1 MVTKLRTPVIRGD
14 GSWLEEEVGLEEEL
28 EEEREEKLDE
38 LVTQVVDQMMVP
50 AEGGKG
56 NGVQVWEA
64 ATLASRE
71 KLEAGD
77 EEKAVDEG
85 ILGDEGETTV
95 VWRFSIGSSCRSTY
109 LRFMRLG
116 EYKSLVSRRS

>member
-1 MVTKLRTPVIRGD
+1 M
-14 GSWLEEEVGLEEEL
+14 SWMEEVGLEGEL
-28 EEEREEKLDE
+28 KEERVEKLDE

-71 KLEAGD
+71 NLGAGD
-77 EEKAVDEG
+77 EERAVDEG
-85 ILGDEGETTV
+85 IPGEEGETTV

>member
-1 MVTKLRTPVIRGD
+1 M
-14 GSWLEEEVGLEEEL
+14 SWMEEVGLEEEL
-28 EEEREEKLDE
+28 KEERVEKLDE

-50 AEGGKG
+50 AEGG

-85 ILGDEGETTV
+85 ITGEEGETTV

>member
-1 MVTKLRTPVIRGD
+1 M
-14 GSWLEEEVGLEEEL
+14 EEVGLEEEL
-28 EEEREEKLDE
+28 KEERVEKLDE

-50 AEGGKG
+50 AEGG

-109 LRFMRLG
+109 LTFMRLG

>member
-1 MVTKLRTPVIRGD
+1 M
-14 GSWLEEEVGLEEEL
+14 EEVGLEEEL
-28 EEEREEKLDE
+28 KEERVEKLDE

-50 AEGGKG
+50 AEGG

-116 EYKSLVSRRS
+116 E

>member
-1 MVTKLRTPVIRGD
+1 M
-14 GSWLEEEVGLEEEL
+14 SWMEEVGLEEEL
-28 EEEREEKLDE
+28 KEERVEKLDE

-50 AEGGKG
+50 AEGG

-116 EYKSLVSRRS
+116 EDRKGGAKVVRA

>member
-1 MVTKLRTPVIRGD
+1 MVA
-14 GSWLEEEVGLEEEL
+14 
-28 EEEREEKLDE
+28 
-38 LVTQVVDQMMVP
+38 QVVDQMMAP

-56 NGVQVWEA
+56 KGVQVGEA

>member
-1 MVTKLRTPVIRGD
+1 M
-14 GSWLEEEVGLEEEL
+14 EEVGLEEEL
-28 EEEREEKLDE
+28 KEERVEKLDE

-50 AEGGKG
+50 AEGG